1 MLYLF
6 CLIRLECS
14 TSRTIK
20 LCMLIESPMGGEV
33 QKNHGLWDERNES
46 DSSKAEH
53 CWQNEVQVVDVK
65 SLMGEG
71 TQNCIFWSACEAT
84 CSSQTL
90 IIICAAYS
98 ALTAAG
104 TWRLSSLDHDVR
116 PLLEIVFWTCI
127 TLSSPHHS
135 CDLQSMC
142 LMFSL
147 FSVSSLIH
155 TLQLELHRAFKAWLI
170 AHWCDFVW

>member
-20 LCMLIESPMGGEV
+20 LCMLIESPMGGEE
-33 QKNHGLWDERNES
+33 QKNHGLWDERIES
-46 DSSKAEH
+46 DSSSKAEH
-53 CWQNEVQVVDVK
+53 CWQNEAQVVDVK

-71 TQNCIFWSACEAT
+71 TQNFILWSACEAT

-90 IIICAAYS
+90 TIICGAYS

-116 PLLEIVFWTCI
+116 PLLEIVFWICI

-135 CDLQSMC
+135 CDLQSIWC
-142 LMFSL
+142 SL
-147 FSVSSLIH
+147 CFLFHPSYIHCSLNCIV
-155 TLQLELHRAFKAWLI
+155 LSKP
-170 AHWCDFVW
+170 DS